1 MAKSKWPQV
10 RERLAEIEIWLR
22 DGLTEKQV
30 CKNLGVCEETFNQYK
45 RRYPELVEAI
55 KRGRQVIVTELEN
68 ALIRRALGYEYEE
81 IKTYIKTDEEGRETR
96 YTEKTRKYLPP
107 DVGALAILLKNKA
120 PDRYTNDR
128 AALELKRQELKL
140 REMIEKAKAW

>member
-10 RERLAEIEIWLR
+10 QARLAEIELWLR

-30 CKNLGVCEETFNQYK
+30 CRNLGISVETLNQYK

-55 KRGRQVIVTELEN
+55 KRGKQVIVTELEN
-68 ALIRRALGYEYEE
+68 ALIRRALGYRYQEV
-81 IKTYIKTDEEGRETR
+81 KTYIKTEDGQTA
-96 YTEKTRKYLPP
+96 TEYVERTDKEMPP
-107 DVGALAILLKNKA
+107 NVGALAILLKNKA

-128 AALELKRQELKL
+128 AALELKRLELRL
-140 REMIEKAKAW
+140 REMIEAARTW